1 MEFSFVQSTRFWVM
15 LVGAVSVYLNAKG
28 LIGDAEMTL
37 VASVSALFVSIRTI
51 DRFGEKK

>member
-1 MEFSFVQSTRFWVM
+1 MDFSFVQSTRFWVM